1 MRGEEKIIEKT
12 RFSPWLKMVVFEGE
26 RYSVDAMFVLLSSEN
41 WVWIILCW
49 GWIIF
54 IGVRLFS
61 LSAILFFIGVV
72 LFSVEA

>member
-1 MRGEEKIIEKT
+1 
-12 RFSPWLKMVVFEGE
+12 MVVFEGE

-61 LSAILFFIGVV
+61 LNAILFFIGVV

>member
-1 MRGEEKIIEKT
+1 MRGVEKIIEKT

-41 WVWIILCW
+41 WVL
-49 GWIIF
+49 IIF

-61 LSAILFFIGVV
+61 LSAILLFIGVV